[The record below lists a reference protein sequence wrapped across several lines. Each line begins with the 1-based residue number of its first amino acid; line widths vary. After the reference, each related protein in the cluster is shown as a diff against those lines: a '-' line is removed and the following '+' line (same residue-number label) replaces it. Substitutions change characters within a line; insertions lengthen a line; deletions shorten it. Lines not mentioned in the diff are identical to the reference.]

1 MARFD
6 SSPGKADSPDPA
18 DPADAGQSAGKNA
31 EKSAGTSAG
40 KRKRTRILAG
50 AGFVAVAAA
59 AAVALP
65 LALGGPTP
73 APPAAS
79 ETAQSSSPTALAP
92 AEVGPPVTY
101 YKQPGPPAGSPLE
114 KVEPLKV
121 GVSNDLVGT
130 SLNKGAMGIS
140 LEATDLADP
149 DLSSD
154 NASMVKLLKE
164 MDQPVLRFGG
174 NAVDRRF
181 FWTSTG
187 EAIPADYK
195 GDKTH
200 PVKAVGPADL
210 TRLKTLLEA
219 GNANVTLTVDL
230 GHYNPARAADMVKNA
245 SQILGNRLLSIT
257 VGNEP
262 NGFVFNDVKTDG
274 YSLEQYIRELKDYA
288 TAIYAVAPNVPI
300 SGPGA
305 FDSKWWQPFVDADLP
320 QKKILTFHHYPL
332 SNCDGS
338 LPQDSPTMANAMSRQ
353 MHDRA
358 IEYQKAA
365 LAVGHAAG
373 LETWIP
379 ETGISACPGSNET
392 SRTHASALWAAD
404 YALTAAQLG
413 ITRISYHSSL
423 LTCKGGPPLS
433 AICSAGT
440 YPFGNGQMSGRANF
454 FGLSMVAELEAGKF
468 MKLDSSGGGLVFSYA
483 LKNADGS
490 TSVVIINENDPQKA
504 AQTDVTLNLPGKPV
518 TGTMTQL
525 SGPSYSAENE
535 TVIDGAKTEPPPV
548 AKRAT
553 VPGFAYKSQTQQFKL
568 TAGTVTVLNFKY

>member
-6 SSPGKADSPDPA
+6 SSPGKADSPDPRNTA
-18 DPADAGQSAGKNA
+18 NAGTNAGK
-31 EKSAGTSAG
+31 
-40 KRKRTRILAG
+40 KRKRSRIVAG
-50 AGFVAVAAA
+50 AGTAVVIAA
-59 AAVALP
+59 AAVLIP
-65 LALGGPTP
+65 LSLGSPTP
-73 APPAAS
+73 APPAPPAS
-79 ETAQSSSPTALAP
+79 SGSAPASTPALTP
-92 AEVGPPVTY
+92 AEVGPRVTY
-101 YKQPGPPAGSPLE
+101 YAQPGPPAGSPLE

-121 GVSNDLVGT
+121 DVSSDLVGT
-130 SLNKGAMGIS
+130 ALNKGTMGIS

-164 MDQPVLRFGG
+164 LDQPVLRFGG

-187 EAIPADYK
+187 EAVPADYK

-219 GNANVTLTVDL
+219 GDAKVTLTVDL

-245 SQILGNRLLSIT
+245 SQILGDRLLSIT

-274 YSLEQYIRELKDYA
+274 YSVDQYVRELKDYA
-288 TAIYAVAPNVPI
+288 NAIYAVAPNVPI

-305 FDSKWWQPFVDADLP
+305 FDSKWWQPFVDADIP
-320 QKKILTFHHYPL
+320 QKKVLTFHHYPL
-332 SNCDGS
+332 SDCDGNV
-338 LPQDSPTMANAMSRQ
+338 PQDSPTMANLVSRT

-358 IEYQKAA
+358 IDYQKAA
-365 LAVGHAAG
+365 LAVGRAAG

-379 ETGISACPGSNET
+379 ETGVSACPGSNET

-413 ITRISYHSSL
+413 ITRVSFHSSL

-440 YPFGNGQMSGRANF
+440 YPFGNGKMSGRANF
-454 FGLSMVAELEAGKF
+454 YGISMVAELEAGKF
-468 MKLDSSGGGLVFSYA
+468 LKLGSSGGGLAFSYA
-483 LKNADGS
+483 LQNADGS
-490 TSVVIINENDPQKA
+490 TSVVIINENDPEKA
-504 AQTDVTLNLPGKPV
+504 EQTSVTLNLPGKPV

-525 SGPSYSAENE
+525 SGPSYAAEDQS
-535 TVIDGAKTEPPPV
+535 VIDGVKSEPTPL

-553 VPGFAYKSQTQQFKL
+553 VPGFAYKSGTQNFKL

>member
-6 SSPGKADSPDPA
+6 SSPGKADSPDPRNTA
-18 DPADAGQSAGKNA
+18 NAGTNAGKQ
-31 EKSAGTSAG
+31 
-40 KRKRTRILAG
+40 RKRSRIVAG
-50 AGFVAVAAA
+50 AGTAVVIA
-59 AAVALP
+59 AAVVLIP
-65 LALGGPTP
+65 LSLGSPTP
-73 APPAAS
+73 APPAPPAS
-79 ETAQSSSPTALAP
+79 SGSAPASTPALTP
-92 AEVGPPVTY
+92 AEVGPRVTY
-101 YKQPGPPAGSPLE
+101 YAQPGPPAGSPLE

-121 GVSNDLVGT
+121 DVSSDLVGT
-130 SLNKGAMGIS
+130 ALNKGTMGIS

-164 MDQPVLRFGG
+164 LDQPVLRFGG

-187 EAIPADYK
+187 EAVPADYK

-219 GNANVTLTVDL
+219 GDAKVTLTVDL

-245 SQILGNRLLSIT
+245 SQILGDRLLSIT

-274 YSLEQYIRELKDYA
+274 YSVDQYVRELKDYA
-288 TAIYAVAPNVPI
+288 SAIYAVAPNVPI

-305 FDSKWWQPFVDADLP
+305 FDSKWWQPFVDADIP
-320 QKKILTFHHYPL
+320 QKKVLTFHHYPL
-332 SNCDGS
+332 SDCDGNV
-338 LPQDSPTMANAMSRQ
+338 PQDSPTMANLVSHT

-358 IEYQKAA
+358 IDYQKAA
-365 LAVGHAAG
+365 LAVGRAAG

-379 ETGISACPGSNET
+379 ETGVSACPGSNET

-413 ITRISYHSSL
+413 ITRVSFHSSL

-440 YPFGNGQMSGRANF
+440 YPFGNGKMSGRANF
-454 FGLSMVAELEAGKF
+454 YGISMVAELEAGKF
-468 MKLDSSGGGLVFSYA
+468 LKLGSSGGGLAFNYA
-483 LKNADGS
+483 LQHADGS
-490 TSVVIINENDPQKA
+490 TSVVIINENDPEKA
-504 AQTDVTLNLPGKPV
+504 EQTSVTLNLPGKPV

-525 SGPSYSAENE
+525 SGPSYAAEDQ
-535 TVIDGAKTEPPPV
+535 TVIDGVKSEPTPL

-553 VPGFAYKSQTQQFKL
+553 VPGFAYKSGTQNFKL

>member
-6 SSPGKADSPDPA
+6 SSPGKADSPDPRST
-18 DPADAGQSAGKNA
+18 ADAGNNAGKN
-31 EKSAGTSAG
+31 
-40 KRKRTRILAG
+40 RKRSRIIAG
-50 AGFVAVAAA
+50 AGTAVVVAAA
-59 AAVALP
+59 AVLIP
-65 LALGGPTP
+65 LSLGNPTP
-73 APPAAS
+73 APPAPPAS
-79 ETAQSSSPTALAP
+79 SGSAPASTSALAP
-92 AEVGPPVTY
+92 AEVGPHVRY
-101 YKQPGPPAGSPLE
+101 YAQPGPPAGSPLE

-121 GVSNDLVGT
+121 DVSSDLVGT
-130 SLNKGAMGIS
+130 SLNKGTMGIS

-164 MDQPVLRFGG
+164 LDQPVLRFGG

-210 TRLKTLLEA
+210 TRLKSLLEA
-219 GNANVTLTVDL
+219 GDAKVTLTVDL

-245 SQILGNRLLSIT
+245 SQILGDRLLSIT

-262 NGFVFNDVKTDG
+262 NGFVFNDVRTDG
-274 YSLEQYIRELKDYA
+274 YSLDQYVRELKDYA
-288 TAIYAVAPNVPI
+288 KAIYAVAPNVPI
-300 SGPGA
+300 SGPGT

-332 SNCDGS
+332 SDCDGNV
-338 LPQDSPTMANAMSRQ
+338 PQDSPTMANLASQ
-353 MHDRA
+353 TMHDRA
-358 IEYQKAA
+358 VDYQKAA
-365 LAVGHAAG
+365 LAVGRAAG

-379 ETGISACPGSNET
+379 ETGVSACPGSNET
-392 SRTHASALWAAD
+392 SRTHASALWATD

-413 ITRISYHSSL
+413 ITRVSLHSSL
-423 LTCKGGPPLS
+423 LTCKGGPPMS

-440 YPFGNGQMSGRANF
+440 YPFGNGKISGRANF
-454 FGLSMVAELEAGKF
+454 YGISMVAELEAAKF
-468 MKLDSSGGGLVFSYA
+468 MKLNSSGGGLAFSYA
-483 LKNADGS
+483 LQNADGS
-490 TSVVIINENDPQKA
+490 TSVVIINENDPEKA
-504 AQTDVTLNLPGKPV
+504 AQTSVTLNLPGKPV

-525 SGPSYSAENE
+525 SGPSYTAEDQ
-535 TVIDGAKTEPPPV
+535 TVIDGAKSEPMPL